1 MQALIDFLYSN
12 NIVITK
18 TKNSNG
24 FMIYNPSQVTDL
36 VELTALAEDCN
47 WKVISSDDEWD
58 KGTLTRKASIFVG
71 AVKSDLDITDKKA
84 ALDYLKSI
92 G

>member
-1 MQALIDFLYSN
+1 MQALIDFIYSN

-18 TKNSNG
+18 TKKSNG
-24 FMIYNPSQVTDL
+24 FMIYDPSQVTDL
-36 VELTALAEDCN
+36 AELIVLAEACN

-71 AVKSDLDITDKKA
+71 SVKSDLDISDSKA
-84 ALDYLKSI
+84 ALNYLKSI
-92 G
+92 V

>member
-1 MQALIDFLYSN
+1 MQALIDFIYSN

-18 TKNSNG
+18 TKKSNG
-24 FMIYNPSQVTDL
+24 FMIYDPSQVTDL
-36 VELTALAEDCN
+36 AELTALAEGCG
-47 WKVISSDDEWD
+47 WKVIASEDEWV

-71 AVKSDLDITDKKA
+71 AVKSDLDISNKKA
-84 ALDYLKSI
+84 ALAYLKSI